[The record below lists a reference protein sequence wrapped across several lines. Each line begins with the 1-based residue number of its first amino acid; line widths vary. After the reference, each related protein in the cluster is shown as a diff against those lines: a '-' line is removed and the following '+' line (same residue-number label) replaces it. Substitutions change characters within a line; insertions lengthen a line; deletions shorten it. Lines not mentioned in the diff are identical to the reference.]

1 MHSAFPAIALLAS
14 ARAALGAAIQI
25 GDRRAGR
32 DASAQEPED
41 AARADLGALTDTLAE
56 QTVRLRLRAAVGGPS
71 GEAALAQAFEDRIL
85 LDDVGRTLAVAHQK
99 LLSLYPAVDAALVE
113 EVRQQA
119 TAARARALAD
129 DPASG
134 LSAFAAAVASL
145 ADRLAEVG

>member
-1 MHSAFPAIALLAS
+1 MNALPAIALLAS

-41 AARADLGALTDTLAE
+41 AARADLGALADGLAE
-56 QTVRLRLRAAVGGPS
+56 QTVRLRLRAAVGAPS
-71 GEAALAQAFEDRIL
+71 GPAAIAQAFEDRIL

-113 EVRQQA
+113 AVRQQA
-119 TAARARALAD
+119 RAARDRALAD
-129 DPASG
+129 DPARG
-134 LSAFAAAVASL
+134 LGAFAAAVARL
-145 ADRLAEVG
+145 TDRLAGLA